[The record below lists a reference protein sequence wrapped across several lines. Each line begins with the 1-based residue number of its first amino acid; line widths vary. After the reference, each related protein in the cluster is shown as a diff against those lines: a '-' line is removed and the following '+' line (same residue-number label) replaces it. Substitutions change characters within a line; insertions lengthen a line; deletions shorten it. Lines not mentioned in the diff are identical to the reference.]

1 MWAIGGGSLVPLF
14 FFHNLLWLS
23 ALPQPEIFGPNLVGP
38 SHSGFEDL
46 RSSNL
51 NFGTLCQVYLCL
63 CVLCWKIGLWF
74 CSQVVISTLHLV
86 MMALSQL
93 LPWWLTH
100 PQLLWNGFLPWNT
113 SAEDGVSIS
122 ALLVFC
128 FGHFCSS
135 LRPAACLDNWAHHFQ
150 APCLIEQLSLSLC
163 KCHAERAFSMPCLEL
178 GYLASY
184 LSRMRWGIRKQ
195 SEKQSCD
202 QPNLDVSQGLLI
214 TVFASRR
221 RP

>member
-1 MWAIGGGSLVPLF
+1 MGNRWGFSCPSFSIIIC
-14 FFHNLLWLS
+14 WLS
-23 ALPQPEIFGPNLVGP
+23 ALPQPETFDPNLEGP

-51 NFGTLCQVYLCL
+51 NVRTLCQVHLCL
-63 CVLCWKIGLWF
+63 CVPCWKIGLWF

-86 MMALSQL
+86 MMTLSQL
-93 LPWWLTH
+93 FPWWLSR
-100 PQLLWNGFLPWNT
+100 PRLLWNGFLPWNA
-113 SAEDGVSIS
+113 SAEDGVSVS
-122 ALLVFC
+122 YGQTSLHC

-135 LRPAACLDNWAHHFQ
+135 PRPAAYLDNWAHRFQ
-150 APCLIEQLSLSLC
+150 IPCLMEQLSRSPC
-163 KCHAERAFSMPCLEL
+163 RCHAERAFSTPCLEL

-184 LSRMRWGIRKQ
+184 LSRMRWEIRKQ

-202 QPNLDVSQGLLI
+202 QLNLDVSQGLMI
-214 TVFASRR
+214 TVFTSRR